1 MEETNE
7 IIIPV
12 RGRNKSGRMWKSEK
26 SKTDCPR
33 IALIRVMT
41 GVSPPV
47 TIIAL
52 WHLLISCE
60 NERHQSLESP
70 WHLIGEFRSM
80 CQVKPLKAKWSKRLK
95 ERLEQKE
102 LSMHIAE
109 LKNAKEQEKQLKKER
124 RKMKLERKRENER
137 KNEIVQVIKNPAKIK
152 RMSKKQLR
160 KIVKRDTNPVPS

>member
-7 IIIPV
+7 VVIPV
-12 RGRNKSGRMWKSEK
+12 RGKNKSGRLWKSEK
-26 SKTDCPR
+26 AR
-33 IALIRVMT
+33 
-41 GVSPPV
+41 
-47 TIIAL
+47 
-52 WHLLISCE
+52 
-60 NERHQSLESP
+60 
-70 WHLIGEFRSM
+70 FRSM

-124 RKMKLERKRENER
+124 RKIKLERKRENER

-160 KIVKRDTNPVPS
+160 KIAKRDTNPVPS